1 MGASTVAALNLVGY
15 FFTGQYL
22 IPSFMDIKF
31 YLGLSGFAILTVSVM
46 TLKDDLQIHKSS
58 EKIKTKKLK
67 I

>member
-1 MGASTVAALNLVGY
+1 
-15 FFTGQYL
+15 
-22 IPSFMDIKF
+22 MDIKF